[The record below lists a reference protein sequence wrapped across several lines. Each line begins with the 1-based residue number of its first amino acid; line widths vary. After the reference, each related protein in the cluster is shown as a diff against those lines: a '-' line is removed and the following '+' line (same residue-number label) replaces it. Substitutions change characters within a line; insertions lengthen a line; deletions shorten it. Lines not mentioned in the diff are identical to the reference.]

1 MSLANFDSYNV
12 ITHKNIYALCKF
24 YQSIHDFQHG
34 QNTWQA
40 KDRVNITQIQQIGLG
55 WFHISTISHYL
66 SNENFM
72 YFPNPIQRLQHINP
86 SCFHILY
93 NF

>member
-55 WFHISTISHYL
+55 
-66 SNENFM
+66 
-72 YFPNPIQRLQHINP
+72 
-86 SCFHILY
+86 
-93 NF
+93 